1 MPTGYKYVE
10 RDAQDTQINWAEV
23 GANFSGMLQEENR
36 VREEKKAAFDKQAR
50 DYQNALNE
58 IPTGQNTQLNSA
70 ALDFA
75 DDLQKQSLMLN
86 KLFKAG
92 QLKQKDY
99 TIQMQNLMDGT
110 NQGFGLFEDYNQEY
124 SKKMK
129 MVEDGTLSQVDLDIM
144 ANAESFANFQE
155 HKFLINPETG
165 VVSIGKMIEGPD
177 GTLIPD
183 TNPNNLATVAS
194 LRDRI
199 RQTVKR
205 FDVMGVSQQRAKS
218 LGKDERTIIES
229 MGTAYK
235 AGIFKQ
241 VSDIRQRERYGDK
254 TDAEYAKELGI
265 KEEDFKSISLFY
277 ESQDKWAKSQVSSD
291 VNSMAGA
298 STLVDFITSKGGT
311 QYTTTFDPKGVF
323 NEDGSRDETIILLEN
338 KNGRVVSNLTDIQQA
353 NAEQALKDQSE
364 SMIDTKVTTKPM
376 YTEKPLPVRS
386 GGGGTGTYPK
396 GDKPLSDKQL
406 FGYLKNLWEGTEGQI
421 NSAEKRL
428 RGYNPDIVKIDRND
442 EGVYITYKDEESGK
456 LLREPFDFAKMDT
469 EADWIAGISSFVGG
483 SVVGKDYIKKSLE
496 WSGYGEPQSLK
507 KYGKTFTDQ
516 GEVVQQE
523 REKLT
528 RDTFYDK
535 NNQTVLAEIADV
547 VEAQNGDIIKADEIK
562 GFNSFK
568 VKRADGK
575 IAEFNTNQGTVLKA
589 RYELNRFY
597 EFIRG
602 GTTEATDA
610 KGTTK
615 ATDYIGGLREQYP
628 DLKFETSAGGIVEAF
643 DKDGKAILGRGEY
656 YNNKR
661 QQQRLES
668 KLKPYATTGG
678 VNYKT
683 K

>member
-36 VREEKKAAFDKQAR
+36 VREEKKDALDEQAR
-50 DYQNALNE
+50 VYQNSLNS
-58 IPTGQNTQLNSA
+58 IPTGQNTQLNDA
-70 ALDFA
+70 ALNFA
-75 DDLQKQSLMLN
+75 ADLQEQALMLN
-86 KLFKAG
+86 KNLKAG
-92 QLKQKDY
+92 LLSPRDY
-99 TIQMQNLMDGT
+99 TRYMQNLMDGT
-110 NQGFGLFEDYNQEY
+110 NQAFGLFDDYNQEY
-124 SKKMK
+124 SRKMK
-129 MVEDGTLSQVDLDIM
+129 MVEDGTLSQVDLEIM
-144 ANAESFANFQE
+144 ANTESFANFQN
-155 HKFLINPETG
+155 HRLVINPDDSK
-165 VVSIGKMIEGPD
+165 VASARMIEGPD
-177 GTLIPD
+177 GTLVPD
-183 TNPNNLATVAS
+183 TNPNHLALVS
-194 LRDRI
+194 VLKDRI
-199 RQTVKR
+199 RQTVPK
-205 FDVMGVSQQRAKS
+205 FNVMGVSEQRAKA

-364 SMIDTKVTTKPM
+364 SMIDTKVTTK
-376 YTEKPLPVRS
+376 TVFTAKPTPVRS
-386 GGGGTGTYPK
+386 VGRDTYPK

-428 RGYNPDIVKIDRND
+428 RGYNPNIRKIERND
-442 EGVYITYKDEESGK
+442 EGVYITYQDEESGK
-456 LLREPFDFAKMDT
+456 LFIEPFDFAKMDT

-507 KYGKTFTDQ
+507 KYGKTFTDE
-516 GEVVQQE
+516 GEAVQQE

-535 NNQTVLAEIADV
+535 NNQKVLAEIADV
-547 VEAQNGDIIKADEIK
+547 VEALNGDIIDADEVM
-562 GFNSFK
+562 GFNSFT

-575 IAEFNTNQGTVLKA
+575 EMDFNTNQRTTLKA
-589 RYELNRFY
+589 RYELDRFY
-597 EFIRG
+597 KFIRG
-602 GTTEATDA
+602 GTTDATDA

-615 ATDYIGGLREQYP
+615 ATDYIGGLREKYP
-628 DLKFETSAGGIVEAF
+628 DLEFKTSRGGIVEAF
-643 DKDGKAILGRGEY
+643 DKDGKAILGRGVY
-656 YNNKR
+656 YNNKP
-661 QQQRLES
+661 QKQKLES
-668 KLKPYATTGG
+668 KLKPFATKKSGELD
-678 VNYKT
+678 N
-683 K
+683 

>member
-1 MPTGYKYVE
+1 MPLGYKYVE

-110 NQGFGLFEDYNQEY
+110 TQGFGLFDDYNQEY

-144 ANAESFANFQE
+144 AYTESFANFQN

-177 GTLIPD
+177 GTLVPD

-199 RQTVKR
+199 RQTVKI
-205 FDVMGVSQQRAKS
+205 FDVMGVSEQRAKA
-218 LGKDERTIIES
+218 LGTDERTIIES

-235 AGIFKQ
+235 AGIFKE

-277 ESQDKWAKSQVSSD
+277 ESQDKWAKSQVSSA

-298 STLVDFITSKGGT
+298 STLIDFITSKGGT

-323 NEDGSRDETIILLEN
+323 NEDGSRDETVILLEN

-364 SMIDTKVTTKPM
+364 SMIDTKVTTKTVF
-376 YTEKPLPVRS
+376 TEKAPPVRS
-386 GGGGTGTYPK
+386 GGGGGGRVG
-396 GDKPLSDKQL
+396 GDKPPSNLEVT
-406 FGYLKNLWEGTEGQI
+406 GYLKNLWEGTPSQI
-421 NSAEKRL
+421 KAAEQRIQ
-428 RGYNPDIVKIDRND
+428 GYNPDIVKIERDDN
-442 EGVYITYKDEESGK
+442 GVYVTFDGDPPAVKSFLFADVEGK
-456 LLREPFDFAKMDT
+456 T
-469 EADWIAGISSFVGG
+469 EVDWISGISAFVAP
-483 SVVGKDYIKKSLE
+483 SVLGKDYIKKAIN
-496 WSGYGEPQSLK
+496 WSGYTVEQGLPK
-507 KYGKTFTDQ
+507 TYDTTFT
-516 GEVVQQE
+516 EEFKPVQQE

-535 NNQTVLAEIADV
+535 NNQKVLAEIADV
-547 VEAQNGDIIKADEIK
+547 VEALNGDIIDADEVT

-575 IAEFNTNQGTVLKA
+575 EMKFNTNQRTTLKA
-589 RYELNRFY
+589 RYELDRFY

-602 GTTEATDA
+602 GTTDATDA

-615 ATDYIGGLREQYP
+615 ATDYIGGLRQKYP
-628 DLKFETSAGGIVEAF
+628 DVKFETSAGGIVEAF
-643 DKDGKAILGRGEY
+643 DKDGKAILGTGAY
-656 YNNKR
+656 YNNKP
-661 QQQRLES
+661 QKQKLES
-668 KLKPYATTGG
+668 KLKPYATKKTGELDE
-678 VNYKT
+678 
-683 K
+683 